1 MIRDGIQRWLP
12 TPGLVSSTGADPHS
26 VHKLTPFSETLELEG
41 VSPGPELLYSLCI
54 LSSLAV
60 FGVLL
65 CFLLLFFFV
74 PFLFPKAFWL
84 IKHPVQKGENVW
96 FPGFRAVGKQ
106 SPSQL
111 RGFRE
116 SIGKIG
122 YCTYTKYMY
131 PYMIKHFYHVLG
143 PGCCALLRT
152 EWTFG

>member
-1 MIRDGIQRWLP
+1 MTPNSRAGKQHRCRSPQCPQSSLLSQRPWSWKASP
-12 TPGLVSSTGADPHS
+12 
-26 VHKLTPFSETLELEG
+26 
-41 VSPGPELLYSLCI
+41 PGPELLYSLCI

-65 CFLLLFFFV
+65 CCQLLFFFV